1 MNATRLRLVDDYLKE
16 LDRSLAGL
24 PSARRKEIV
33 AEIEEHIYEQLS
45 ELDQAP
51 TDSQMR
57 NLLDR
62 VGDPHELAVEARER
76 FDIPV
81 PEPRWTDYLAL
92 LMLPFGGL
100 LIPFIGWL
108 AGVALLWSSRVWSDR
123 DKLLGTLIV
132 PGGLLLAVLP
142 DACGYRT
149 GRWRRGTGSR
159 VAWPDRRRPGGPHR
173 HDALSGPKALT
184 RSPRLTRAHVAAAHV
199 PTREP
204 KRARLDRLRADH
216 P

>member
-92 LMLPFGGL
+92 VMLPFGGL

-132 PGGLLLAVLP
+132 PGGLLLPSYLMLAAIEPGGGDGGMGLAWLGLIAAALVGPIAMMLYL
-142 DACGYRT
+142 ARKL
-149 GRWRRGTGSR
+149 SR
-159 VAWPDRRRPGGPHR
+159 ARPG
-173 HDALSGPKALT
+173 
-184 RSPRLTRAHVAAAHV
+184 
-199 PTREP
+199 
-204 KRARLDRLRADH
+204 
-216 P
+216 